1 MKEFCAL
8 RAKTYANLLDDISE
22 YKRAKG
28 TKKRVIKSRLMFEN
42 YTNCLFNNK
51 TILRPQQVFRSYH
64 NEYTVN
70 INKIALSS
78 NDYKRLQA
86 FDGVKTYPHGTNAFK
101 VCKS

>member
-51 TILRPQQVFRSYH
+51 TILRPQ
-64 NEYTVN
+64 
-70 INKIALSS
+70 
-78 NDYKRLQA
+78 
-86 FDGVKTYPHGTNAFK
+86 
-101 VCKS
+101 